1 MGRKYIQTAENLLK
15 SDVCLIIIN
24 RINLKKNFYIDRLKL
39 NQ

>member
-24 RINLKKNFYIDRLKL
+24 RINLKNYL
-39 NQ
+39 